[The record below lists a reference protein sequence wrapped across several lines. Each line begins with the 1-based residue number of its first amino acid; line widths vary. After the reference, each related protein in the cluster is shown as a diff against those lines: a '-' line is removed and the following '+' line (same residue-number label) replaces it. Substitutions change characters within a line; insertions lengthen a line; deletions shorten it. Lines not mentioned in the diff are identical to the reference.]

1 MNLKNIISMNFEKD
15 RLYHVYN
22 QGNNRKNI
30 FFDRNNYQL
39 FYHKMGEFISPYAD
53 IIAWCLMP
61 NHFHLMILVNEVE
74 LFYEKKT
81 KRPLRNSLALKS
93 NLLKKRTLNESI
105 GILLRSYTR
114 SINAEHDF
122 TGSLFRQT
130 SKANAINSFKGLQ
143 PNFWKSK
150 IAIFN
155 MLPENQYP
163 QICFNYIHHNPV
175 KAGLVSKD
183 IDWEFSSARDYSNLR
198 SNGIVKKELART
210 YVDF

>member
-1 MNLKNIISMNFEKD
+1 MNFEED
-15 RLYHVYN
+15 RIYHVYN
-22 QGNNRKNI
+22 QGNNREKI
-30 FFDRNNYQL
+30 FLTRNNYQL
-39 FYHKMGEFISPYAD
+39 FHEKMDRFICPYAD
-53 IIAWCLMP
+53 ILAWCLMP

-74 LFYEKKT
+74 LFYEKKS
-81 KRPLRNSLALKS
+81 KKFLNKS
-93 NLLKKRTLNESI
+93 EIVNKNTCKKRALNESI

-114 SINAEHDF
+114 IINAENEF
-122 TGSLFRQT
+122 TGSLFRKR
-130 SKANAINSFKGLQ
+130 SKANVINSFKGLQ

-183 IDWEFSSARDYSNLR
+183 IDWEFSSARDYANLR

>member
-1 MNLKNIISMNFEKD
+1 MNFEED
-15 RLYHVYN
+15 IIYHVYN
-22 QGNNRKNI
+22 LGNNREKI
-30 FFDRNNYQL
+30 FLTRSNYQL
-39 FYHKMGEFISPYAD
+39 FHEKMDRFICPYAD
-53 IIAWCLMP
+53 ILAWCLMP

-74 LFYEKKT
+74 LFYEKKS
-81 KRPLRNSLALKS
+81 KKFLNVSEIVNK
-93 NLLKKRTLNESI
+93 NMCKKRALNESI

-114 SINAEHDF
+114 IINAENEF
-122 TGSLFRQT
+122 TGSLFRKR
-130 SKANAINSFKGLQ
+130 SKANVINSFKGLQ

-183 IDWEFSSARDYSNLR
+183 IDWEFSSARDYANLR

>member
-1 MNLKNIISMNFEKD
+1 MNFEKD
-15 RLYHVYN
+15 RIYHVYN
-22 QGNNRKNI
+22 QGNNRKKI
-30 FFDRNNYQL
+30 FLTRSNYQL
-39 FYHKMGEFISPYAD
+39 FHKKMDRFICPYAD
-53 IIAWCLMP
+53 ILAWCLMP
-61 NHFHLMILVNEVE
+61 NHFHLMILVKEVE
-74 LFYEKKT
+74 LFYEEKSKK
-81 KRPLRNSLALKS
+81 
-93 NLLKKRTLNESI
+93 LLNGSEIVNKNMCKKRALNESI

-114 SINAEHDF
+114 IVNAENEF
-122 TGSLFRQT
+122 TGSLFRKR
-130 SKANAINSFKGLQ
+130 SKANIINSFKGLQ

-183 IDWEFSSARDYSNLR
+183 IDWEFSSARDYANLR

>member
-1 MNLKNIISMNFEKD
+1 MNFEKD
-15 RLYHVYN
+15 RIYHVYN
-22 QGNNRKNI
+22 QGNNRKKI
-30 FFDRNNYQL
+30 FLTRSNYQL
-39 FYHKMGEFISPYAD
+39 FHEKIDRFICPYAD
-53 IIAWCLMP
+53 ILAWCLMP
-61 NHFHLMILVNEVE
+61 NHFHLMFLVKEVE
-74 LFYEKKT
+74 LFYEEKSKKFLNESEIVN
-81 KRPLRNSLALKS
+81 KNMC
-93 NLLKKRTLNESI
+93 KKRALNESI

-114 SINAEHDF
+114 IINAENEF
-122 TGSLFRQT
+122 TGSLFRKR
-130 SKANAINSFKGLQ
+130 SKANIINSFKGLQ

-183 IDWEFSSARDYSNLR
+183 IDWEFSSAQDYANLR
-198 SNGIVKKELART
+198 NGGIVKKELARI

>member
-1 MNLKNIISMNFEKD
+1 MNFEKD
-15 RLYHVYN
+15 RIYHVYN
-22 QGNNRKNI
+22 QGNNRKKI
-30 FFDRNNYQL
+30 FLTRSNYQL
-39 FYHKMGEFISPYAD
+39 FHEKMDRFICPYAD
-53 IIAWCLMP
+53 ILAWCLMP
-61 NHFHLMILVNEVE
+61 NHFHLMILVKEVE
-74 LFYEKKT
+74 LFYEKKS
-81 KRPLRNSLALKS
+81 KKFLNGSEIVNK
-93 NLLKKRTLNESI
+93 NMCKKRALNESI

-114 SINAEHDF
+114 IINAENEF
-122 TGSLFRQT
+122 TGSLFRKK
-130 SKANAINSFKGLQ
+130 SKANIINSFKGQQ

-183 IDWEFSSARDYSNLR
+183 IDWEFSSARDYANLR

>member
-1 MNLKNIISMNFEKD
+1 MNFEKK
-15 RLYHVYN
+15 RIYHVYN
-22 QGNNRKNI
+22 QGNNRKKI
-30 FFDRNNYQL
+30 FLTRSNYQL
-39 FYHKMGEFISPYAD
+39 FHDKIDRFICPYAD
-53 IIAWCLMP
+53 ILAWCLMP
-61 NHFHLMILVNEVE
+61 NHFHLMFLVKEVE
-74 LFYEKKT
+74 LFYEEKSKKLLSRSDIT
-81 KRPLRNSLALKS
+81 NRNRY
-93 NLLKKRTLNESI
+93 KKRALNESI

-114 SINAEHDF
+114 IINAENEF
-122 TGSLFRQT
+122 TGSLFRKR
-130 SKANAINSFKGLQ
+130 SKANVINSFKGLQ

-183 IDWEFSSARDYSNLR
+183 IDWEFSSAQDYANLR

>member
-1 MNLKNIISMNFEKD
+1 MNFEKD
-15 RLYHVYN
+15 RIYHVYN
-22 QGNNRKNI
+22 QGNNRKKI
-30 FFDRNNYQL
+30 FLTRSNYQL
-39 FYHKMGEFISPYAD
+39 FHDKIDRFICPYAD
-53 IIAWCLMP
+53 ILAWCLMP
-61 NHFHLMILVNEVE
+61 NHFHLMFLVKEVE
-74 LFYEKKT
+74 LFYEEKSKKLLSRSDIT
-81 KRPLRNSLALKS
+81 NRNRY
-93 NLLKKRTLNESI
+93 KKRALNESI

-114 SINAEHDF
+114 IINAENEF
-122 TGSLFRQT
+122 TGSLFRKR
-130 SKANAINSFKGLQ
+130 SKANVINSFKGLQ

-183 IDWEFSSARDYSNLR
+183 IDWEFSSAQDYANLR

>member
-1 MNLKNIISMNFEKD
+1 MNFEKD
-15 RLYHVYN
+15 RIYHVYN
-22 QGNNRKNI
+22 QGNNRKKI
-30 FFDRNNYQL
+30 FLTRSNYQL
-39 FYHKMGEFISPYAD
+39 FHDKIDRFICPYAD
-53 IIAWCLMP
+53 ILAWCLMP
-61 NHFHLMILVNEVE
+61 NHFHLMFLVKEVE
-74 LFYEKKT
+74 LFYEEKSKKLLSRSDIT
-81 KRPLRNSLALKS
+81 NRNRY
-93 NLLKKRTLNESI
+93 KKRALNESI

-114 SINAEHDF
+114 IINAENEF
-122 TGSLFRQT
+122 TGSLFRKR
-130 SKANAINSFKGLQ
+130 SKANVINAFKGLQ

-183 IDWEFSSARDYSNLR
+183 IDWEFSSAQDYANLR

>member
-1 MNLKNIISMNFEKD
+1 MNFEED
-15 RLYHVYN
+15 RIYHVYN
-22 QGNNRKNI
+22 QGNNQKKI
-30 FFDRNNYQL
+30 FLTRSNYQL
-39 FYHKMGEFISPYAD
+39 FHEKMDRFICPYAD
-53 IIAWCLMP
+53 ILAWCLMP
-61 NHFHLMILVNEVE
+61 NHFHLMILVKEVE
-74 LFYEKKT
+74 LFYEKKS
-81 KRPLRNSLALKS
+81 KSLLNDSEVAKS

-114 SINAEHDF
+114 SINAENEF
-122 TGSLFRQT
+122 TGSLFRKT
-130 SKANAINSFKGLQ
+130 SKANSINSFKGLQ

-163 QICFNYIHHNPV
+163 QVCFNYIHHNPV

-183 IDWEFSSARDYSNLR
+183 TDWEFSSARDYANLR
-198 SNGIVKKELART
+198 SSSIIKKQLART

>member
-1 MNLKNIISMNFEKD
+1 MIFEENQ
-15 RLYHVYN
+15 LYHIYN
-22 QGNNRKNI
+22 QGNNRKKI
-30 FFDRNNYQL
+30 FFNEKNYKL
-39 FYHKMGEFISPYAD
+39 FQNKIEIFINPYAD

-61 NHFHLMILVNEVE
+61 NHFHLMILVKDIE
-74 LFYEKKT
+74 LFYEE
-81 KRPLRNSLALKS
+81 KS
-93 NLLKKRTLNESI
+93 RKILTGSDISKNNLLKKRTLNQSI

-114 SINAEHDF
+114 AINADNNL

-130 SKANAINSFKGLQ
+130 TKASAINSFKSFQ

-163 QICFNYIHHNPV
+163 QVCFNYIHHNPV
-175 KAGLVSKD
+175 KAGLVRKD
-183 IDWEFSSARDYSNLR
+183 IDWEFSSARDYANLR
-198 SNGIVKKELART
+198 NNSIVKKEVART

>member
-1 MNLKNIISMNFEKD
+1 MNFEKD
-15 RLYHVYN
+15 RIYHVYN
-22 QGNNRKNI
+22 QGNNRKKI
-30 FFDRNNYQL
+30 FLTRSNYQL
-39 FYHKMGEFISPYAD
+39 FHKKMDRFICPYAD
-53 IIAWCLMP
+53 ILAWCLMP
-61 NHFHLMILVNEVE
+61 NHFHLMILVKEVE
-74 LFYEKKT
+74 LFYEEKSKK
-81 KRPLRNSLALKS
+81 
-93 NLLKKRTLNESI
+93 LLNGSEIVNKNMCKKRALNESI

-114 SINAEHDF
+114 IVNAENEF
-122 TGSLFRQT
+122 TGSLFRKR
-130 SKANAINSFKGLQ
+130 SKANIINSFKGLQ

-183 IDWEFSSARDYSNLR
+183 IDWEFSSARDYANLR
-198 SNGIVKKELART
+198 NGDIVKKELART

>member
-1 MNLKNIISMNFEKD
+1 VIFEKNK
-15 RLYHVYN
+15 LYHIYN
-22 QGNNRKNI
+22 QGNNRTKI
-30 FFDRNNYQL
+30 FYEDRNYDYFL
-39 FYHKMGEFISPYAD
+39 YKLKVYVLPYAD
-53 IIAWCLMP
+53 ILAWCLMP

-81 KRPLRNSLALKS
+81 KRPLSNSLALKS

-114 SINAEHDF
+114 SINAEHEF

>member
-1 MNLKNIISMNFEKD
+1 MD
-15 RLYHVYN
+15 
-22 QGNNRKNI
+22 
-30 FFDRNNYQL
+30 
-39 FYHKMGEFISPYAD
+39 EFISPYAD

-74 LFYEKKT
+74 RFHMKKSM
-81 KRPLRNSLALKS
+81 KPLIDSEVVKS
-93 NLLKKRTLNESI
+93 NLFKKRTLNESI

-114 SINAEHDF
+114 SINAQNKF
-122 TGSLFRQT
+122 TGSLFRKT

-163 QICFNYIHHNPV
+163 QVCFNYIHNNPV
-175 KAGLVSKD
+175 KAGLVEKD
-183 IDWEFSSARDYSNLR
+183 TDWEFSSARDYSDLR
-198 SNGIVKKELART
+198 YNGIINKQLART

>member
-1 MNLKNIISMNFEKD
+1 MNFEKD
-15 RLYHVYN
+15 RIYHVYN
-22 QGNNRKNI
+22 QGNNRKKI
-30 FFDRNNYQL
+30 FLTRSNYQL
-39 FYHKMGEFISPYAD
+39 FYHKIDEFISPYAD

-74 LFYEKKT
+74 LFYEEKSKKFLNENEIVN
-81 KRPLRNSLALKS
+81 KNMC
-93 NLLKKRTLNESI
+93 KKRALNESI

-114 SINAEHDF
+114 IINAENEF
-122 TGSLFRQT
+122 TGSLFRKR
-130 SKANAINSFKGLQ
+130 SKANIINSFKGLQ

-183 IDWEFSSARDYSNLR
+183 IDWEFSSAQDYANLR
-198 SNGIVKKELART
+198 NGGIVKKELARI
-210 YVDF
+210 YIDF